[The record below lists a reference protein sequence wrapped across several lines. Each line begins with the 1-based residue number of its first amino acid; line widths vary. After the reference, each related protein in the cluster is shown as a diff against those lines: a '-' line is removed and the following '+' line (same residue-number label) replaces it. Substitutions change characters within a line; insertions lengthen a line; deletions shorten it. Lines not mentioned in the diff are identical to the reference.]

1 MQASHSFP
9 ASPASGGF
17 PTPPGG
23 HQSVGVRDTD
33 PRGASLPDAP
43 MGDARI
49 GGTAPRG
56 ASLHDASMRDARM
69 GETPPR
75 GASLHDTS
83 MRDTGP
89 RDTGRHAHPPA
100 GQHAPRGPNAGLLAG
115 AGPEVRGSSEF
126 TRRISRD
133 GSTGFLAEPARY
145 HLYASLACPWS
156 QRALIV
162 RRLLGLERVIGLTLT
177 DPVPAEHGWRF
188 AAETGG
194 RDPLTGA
201 RFLSEL
207 YLATDPGYTGRVS
220 LPVLW
225 DTRTQRIVT
234 NDFAQLTVQLETE
247 FGAYCRPGAPD
258 LYPAAQRREIEAVAT
273 LVHHTVNNGVYK
285 AGLAASQADYEVA
298 FDAIFTTLDALEERL
313 ARRRFLLGPQPTEAD
328 VRLFPT
334 LARFDAVYYLLYKCN
349 LHRLADYPSM
359 WAYARDLYQQP
370 GFGDTTDFVQIKLHY
385 YQAHSWINP
394 TRIVP
399 KGPYVSWLEPHGRE
413 RMPG

>member
-1 MQASHSFP
+1 MQVSHSFP
-9 ASPASGGF
+9 AGPASGSF
-17 PTPPGG
+17 PPPGG
-23 HQSVGVRDTD
+23 HQAVGV
-33 PRGASLPDAP
+33 RGASLPDA
-43 MGDARI
+43 R
-49 GGTAPRG
+49 
-56 ASLHDASMRDARM
+56 LRDF
-69 GETPPR
+69 G
-75 GASLHDTS
+75 S
-83 MRDTGP
+83 RDSGP
-89 RDTGRHAHPPA
+89 RDASLPDPGPRDAGRHAHPAA
-100 GQHAPRGPNAGLLAG
+100 GSHAQRGPQAGFLAG
-115 AGPEVRGSSEF
+115 AGPEVRGSAEF

-177 DPVPAEHGWRF
+177 DPVPAERGWRF
-188 AAETGG
+188 PAETGS

-285 AGLAASQADYEVA
+285 AGLAATQADYELA
-298 FDAIFTTLDALEERL
+298 FDAIFTTMDALEERL
-313 ARRRFLLGPQPTEAD
+313 ARRRFLLGPQPTDAD

-349 LHRLADYPSM
+349 LHRLADYPSL

-370 GFGDTTDFVQIKLHY
+370 GFRDTTDFVQIKLHY